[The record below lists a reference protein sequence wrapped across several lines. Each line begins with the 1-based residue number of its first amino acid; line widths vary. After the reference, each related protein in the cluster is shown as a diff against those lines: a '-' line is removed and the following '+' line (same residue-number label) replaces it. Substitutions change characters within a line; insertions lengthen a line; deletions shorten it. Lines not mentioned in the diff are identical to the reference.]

1 MDTAE
6 REEVKV
12 IVHEVTVGSL
22 ARIEASLNL
31 VEFRLTSMDDHMKV
45 ANGNTAKNVLKIAQV
60 EKEVDKVK
68 QEIKNHEVKCPQS
81 DTLDNIKE
89 LVGVLNLDK
98 VSRDKLAALMDTQE
112 EKDRKVKEEKR
123 AKFMKVVE
131 TVGVVIAALAL
142 LANLLFSTR
151 AYQKGVTGSGG
162 NSEVQTTTTIEDLGY
177 E

>member
-6 REEVKV
+6 REEVKTV
-12 IVHEVTVGSL
+12 VHEVTVGPL

-60 EKEVDKVK
+60 EKEVNKIK

-81 DTLDNIKE
+81 ETLDDIKE
-89 LVGVLNLDK
+89 LVTSLNLDK
-98 VSRDKLAALMDTQE
+98 LSRDKLEALLDSKENHAM
-112 EKDRKVKEEKR
+112 KAREEKR
-123 AKFMKVVE
+123 AKFLKIVE

-151 AYQKGVTGSGG
+151 AYQKEVTGRGG